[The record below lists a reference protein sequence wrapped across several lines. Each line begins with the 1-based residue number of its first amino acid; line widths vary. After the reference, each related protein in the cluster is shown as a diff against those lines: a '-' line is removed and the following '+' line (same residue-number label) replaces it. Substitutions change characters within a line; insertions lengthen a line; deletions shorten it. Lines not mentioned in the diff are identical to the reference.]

1 MPSDYCV
8 LTLSFVDSD
17 NEIGRMQ
24 ISAET
29 DVYTSS
35 TPMGMVPKCV
45 ISELSHGI
53 QYIDDVKDVDGI
65 SPIQVYTG
73 PDSIPSPVLL
83 LENTVYEMEVSGAFD
98 SSFDYLKENSGE
110 ISLRRLRYTGADG
123 EGVYILQFRGYVGKG
138 CFDVTFGEKRFEIPF
153 EVRSRKI
160 GYLTD
165 YPSMLSDIAEFSTA
179 LLMSVR
185 SPLHTCYDL
194 SDHGRETVYEDFLV
208 LDFIFSKLDFE
219 GMYRYVKDNRHSEL
233 VNHTDSVPAGIASDI
248 DPADLAFLVYGDN
261 LVPMDA
267 GPIAGMYAP
276 AEVSERSWEDSFDTP
291 ENRVVKD
298 LVLTMGA
305 MVRSLLA
312 IGNAATSDYVTSR
325 LFEMSECLDAIASDQ
340 WLMDIGD
347 LRMIPYNSTVL
358 QSKFGYSELFHM
370 YQILGLGAAFRQD
383 DAEDLLSGQ
392 NKKVHAVYEYW
403 CYTRLYSCLS
413 EMSDDVPVLPTRMS
427 CGKWAMTIGRKTTF
441 HIPMA
446 NSRLEVDLYYNA
458 NFSES
463 SLDFRSYSVRLRP
476 DFTLK
481 VRSSSAR
488 NRTFIVN
495 FDAKYKA
502 KPLVEDDVDV
512 EADEVG
518 MDSWEYDI
526 CKMHTYRDALIHSCG
541 SYVLFPGNN
550 YSIFKKPWDQ
560 RRWDLRDR
568 SFIPSVG
575 AIPLVPGDGR
585 DNQLH
590 ETIIQIFEKIAE
602 ISEGSIDVEDLRDYL
617 FRGQSFTFSVKNE

>member
-1 MPSDYCV
+1 MSSDYCV
-8 LTLSFVDSD
+8 LVLSFADGG
-17 NEIGRMQ
+17 NETGRMQ

-29 DVYTSS
+29 DVSVDSVLVDT
-35 TPMGMVPKCV
+35 VPKCV
-45 ISELSHGI
+45 VSELSHGI
-53 QYIDDVKDVDGI
+53 QYIDDVEDVDGI

-73 PDSIPSPVLL
+73 PDNAPSPVLL
-83 LENTVYEMEVSGAFD
+83 LENTVYEMEISGVFD
-98 SSFDYLKENSGE
+98 SSFDYLRENSGE
-110 ISLRRLRYTGADG
+110 ISLRRLRYTGAEG
-123 EGVYILQFRGYVGKG
+123 EEVYILQFRGYVGKG
-138 CFDVTFGEKRFEIPF
+138 YFDVTFGGKRFEIPF

-208 LDFIFSKLDFE
+208 LDYIFSKLDFE

-233 VNHTDSVPAGIASDI
+233 VNCTDPVPAGIASDI
-248 DPADLAFLVYGDN
+248 DPSDLVHLVYGDN
-261 LVPMDA
+261 LVPMDD

-276 AEVSERSWEDSFDTP
+276 AEVSERSWEDSFDTQ

-312 IGNAATSDYVTSR
+312 SGSAMKSDYVTSR
-325 LFEMSECLDAIASDQ
+325 LFEMSECLDAISSDQ
-340 WLMDIGD
+340 WLMDVGD
-347 LRMIPYNSTVL
+347 LRMIPYDSTVL
-358 QSKFGYSELFHM
+358 QSRFGYSELFHM
-370 YQILGLGAAFRQD
+370 YQILGLGAIFRQN
-383 DAEDLLSGQ
+383 DAEDILSGQ
-392 NKKVHAVYEYW
+392 NKKIYAVYEYW
-403 CYTRLYSCLS
+403 CYTRLYRCLS
-413 EMSDDVPVLPTRMS
+413 EMSDDVPVLPTRTS
-427 CGKWAMTIGRKTTF
+427 CGKWAMTIGRKATF
-441 HIPMA
+441 CIPMA
-446 NSRLEVDLYYNA
+446 DSRLEVDLYYNA
-458 NFSES
+458 NFSEFLS
-463 SLDFRSYSVRLRP
+463 DFRSYSVRLRP
-476 DFTLK
+476 DFTLR
-481 VRSSSAR
+481 VRSSSAAD
-488 NRTFIVN
+488 RTFIVN

-526 CKMHTYRDALIHSCG
+526 CKMHTYRDALIHCCG
-541 SYVLFPGNN
+541 SYVLFPGNT

-560 RRWDLRDR
+560 RHWDFRDMY
-568 SFIPSVG
+568 FIPSVG

-585 DNQLH
+585 DIQLH
-590 ETIIQIFEKIAE
+590 ETIVQIFEKIAE
-602 ISEGSIDVEDLRDYL
+602 ISEGSIYIDDLRDFL
-617 FRGQSFTFSVKNE
+617 F